1 MANLLQEL
9 KAKQS
14 QDQRAVSEPSSV
26 GGFSLLD
33 ELKAKQPQ
41 EVQDIAATSA
51 PDSATPS
58 VDSRLNPDVP
68 AGGSGP
74 AFPSREVAPERTL
87 GEKVIG
93 AGEAALALGTGA
105 TSGALGFIAGAV
117 PGIAGE
123 LTGTLEKGEGQKLAQ
138 EFSKA
143 LTFEPRTEVGKEIT
157 GDITQALGVLP
168 PTGLGGLSKNTVK
181 KSAGLSGNAKKALNE
196 AAPSIQ
202 EIKAKAGS
210 LYKELDRSGV
220 KVKSEV
226 FSKFVDDLNKKIDD
240 SGFDVDLH
248 PDSAAVM
255 KRLNRDVGTAKSFS
269 DLNILRQIASDAAG
283 SIKPK
288 DARIGNII
296 LNKLDSGIDRLADLA
311 GRDSKGAR
319 QLWRRAKVSESIA
332 GMVEGAGLAASGL
345 ENGLRIEAR
354 KILRSPKKSRG
365 FTAKELK
372 SLRELDQGST
382 AGNAAKFL
390 GKFGISEGKATSM
403 LGAAVGGQ
411 IGSQLAG
418 GTGAVAVLTLGQ
430 IAKGVSQKL
439 TAGKARFADE
449 LVRAGGDGRAITR
462 AYLKNTPASKRK
474 VSDLT
479 ELLLDPKVTP
489 ESISKLSFKLKLV
502 DDAKFFAN
510 AIKEKSKQS
519 VSRVAE
525 TQPILSV
532 VAATKE
538 EETNNVQ

>member
-1 MANLLQEL
+1 MSDRTSDLIEANKRGLLTGQIKTDFDEAVNRGFITL
-9 KAKQS
+9 PGQQVS
-14 QDQRAVSEPSSV
+14 PVDEGIPQPDQ
-26 GGFSLLD
+26 
-33 ELKAKQPQ
+33 
-41 EVQDIAATSA
+41 
-51 PDSATPS
+51 
-58 VDSRLNPDVP
+58 RLNPDVP
-68 AGGSGP
+68 AGGEGP
-74 AFPSREVAPERTL
+74 AFPIIEAKQEPTL

-105 TSGALGFIAGAV
+105 TSGALGFVAGAV
-117 PGIAGE
+117 PGIIGE
-123 LTGTLEKGEGQKLAQ
+123 ATGLLEKGEGQKLAQ
-138 EFSKA
+138 EASRA

-168 PTGLGGLSKNTVK
+168 PVGLGGLSKNTIK
-181 KSAGLSGNAKKALNE
+181 RSAGLSGNAKKALNE
-196 AAPSIQ
+196 AAPSIKQ
-202 EIKAKAGS
+202 IKSKVSG
-210 LYKELDRSGV
+210 LYKELDKSGV

-226 FSKFVDDLNKKIDD
+226 FSKFVGDLNKKVND

-255 KRLNRDVGTAKSFS
+255 RRLNKDVGTAKSFS
-269 DLNILRQIASDAAG
+269 ELNILRQIASDAAG

-296 LNKLDSGIDRLADLA
+296 LKKIDSGIDKLAESA

-319 QLWRRAKVSESIA
+319 QLWRRAKVAEAIS

-372 SLRELDQGST
+372 ALRDLDQGST

-411 IGSQLAG
+411 IGNQLAG
-418 GTGAVAVLTLGQ
+418 GAGAVTALTLGQ
-430 IAKGVSQKL
+430 IAKTVSQKL
-439 TAGKARFADE
+439 TSGKARFADE

-462 AYLKNTPASKRK
+462 AYLKNTPASKRRL
-474 VSDLT
+474 SELT
-479 ELLLDPKVTP
+479 ELLLDPSITP
-489 ESISKLSFKLKLV
+489 ESISKLNFKLKLV

-510 AIKEKSKQS
+510 AIKEKSRQS
-519 VSRVAE
+519 ISKTVDAQRV
-525 TQPILSV
+525 LSAV
-532 VAATKE
+532 EATKE
-538 EETNNVQ
+538 EDQ